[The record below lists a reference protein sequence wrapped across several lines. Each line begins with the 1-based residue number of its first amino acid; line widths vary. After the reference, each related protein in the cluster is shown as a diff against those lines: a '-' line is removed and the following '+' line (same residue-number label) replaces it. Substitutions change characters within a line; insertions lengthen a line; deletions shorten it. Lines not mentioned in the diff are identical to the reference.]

1 MKKRNVYI
9 DILRAIAI
17 LLVIVGH
24 IPYPTFSPILHKFIY
39 AFHIPLFFFVSGMT
53 LSFQDYSKFNFK
65 QMLAKRFH
73 RIYLPYLL
81 WGIIL
86 AFPNFSLITIPKI
99 IYGTHQSIASV
110 TNSSLWFLPVLFL
123 SLIILDLI
131 FVTLTKRKKQNKAPL
146 VLLLFLILAIFIP
159 KQSTI
164 QSFLYGHNLPF
175 GIDIV
180 PMAIVFILFGYL
192 FQTTKFIRPKT
203 HFPIYSITT
212 ILFLLV
218 AYYTSLANDVNYVL
232 MAENRYGD
240 FVFFFASAIFG
251 ILASITFSK
260 IIEKFTPH
268 LSRAMQKIGSDTLLL
283 FILHKYPLNWLS
295 NFLLFIGASNLSN
308 WIIVPLCLLFSIII
322 CLPASSL
329 IKKFLPLLAG
339 K

>member
-86 AFPNFSLITIPKI
+86 AFPNFSLVTIPKI

-131 FVTLTKRKKQNKAPL
+131 FVTLTKRKKQNKNQKEETKQSAISSL
-146 VLLLFLILAIFIP
+146 ALFDISYFHTQTKHHSIIFIRT
-159 KQSTI
+159 QS
-164 QSFLYGHNLPF
+164 SFRHRYRSNGNSFYSFWVFIPNHKIYPSKNSFSYLLNHHNL
-175 GIDIV
+175 I
-180 PMAIVFILFGYL
+180 
-192 FQTTKFIRPKT
+192 
-203 HFPIYSITT
+203 S
-212 ILFLLV
+212 
-218 AYYTSLANDVNYVL
+218 
-232 MAENRYGD
+232 
-240 FVFFFASAIFG
+240 
-251 ILASITFSK
+251 FSC
-260 IIEKFTPH
+260 
-268 LSRAMQKIGSDTLLL
+268 
-283 FILHKYPLNWLS
+283 ILH
-295 NFLLFIGASNLSN
+295 
-308 WIIVPLCLLFSIII
+308 
-322 CLPASSL
+322 
-329 IKKFLPLLAG
+329 
-339 K
+339 